1 MNSPII
7 HRILTLV
14 ITGCLLTCM
23 PNQASSKS
31 PQASHAAVERT
42 RQVVRMLDDVYKTAV
57 VLITEH
63 YVKTDE
69 DLAAGSAAKALFA
82 AVEGKGWHRVQLLDA
97 TGEPYND
104 ANVPTE
110 PFDIAAIK
118 KLKQGSGF
126 VDEVIEVDG
135 TQYLRAATPIPV
147 VMEKC
152 TMCHDNYKD
161 VKAGEPIGIL
171 SYKIPIR

>member
-1 MNSPII
+1 MYSRIVYL
-7 HRILTLV
+7 ILTLL
-14 ITGCLLTCM
+14 ITGCLLTCN
-23 PNQASSKS
+23 PNQASSTS

-42 RQVVRMLDDVYKTAV
+42 RQVVHMLDDVYKTAV

-63 YVKTDE
+63 YVKSDE
-69 DLAAGSAAKALFA
+69 DLPAGTAAKALFA
-82 AVEGKGWHRVQLLDA
+82 AIEEKGWHRVQLLDA
-97 TGEPYND
+97 TGDPYNE

-110 PFDIAAIK
+110 PFDIAAVK
-118 KLKQGSGF
+118 ELKQGTGF
-126 VDEVIEVDG
+126 VDEVIKVDG
-135 TQYLRAATPIPV
+135 TLYLRAATPIPV